1 MLASETSTIAS
12 STIAS
17 QSISTA
23 TATTNIATA
32 PALPPGEEIYDL
44 MGSVNMSYPWLQ
56 LLGEIAIV
64 IVCLFLLWLF
74 YTWLTAPVERERKH
88 IKQSPE
94 TQAVRAIKRLKLSSI
109 WEQRDIKSICENVAS
124 ILKNYTF
131 DVYKLSIGAAAT
143 TDEFIS
149 ALIDGEIKNNILAEI
164 KEMLDFCD
172 EVRYTGNTNQ
182 NISQEELVDK
192 LEKLINTRGW
202 RK

>member
-12 STIAS
+12 SIIAS

-124 ILKNYTF
+124 ILKNYTY
-131 DVYKLSIGAAAT
+131 DVYMLSIGAAAT

-192 LEKLINTRGW
+192 LENLINTRGW
-202 RK
+202 HR